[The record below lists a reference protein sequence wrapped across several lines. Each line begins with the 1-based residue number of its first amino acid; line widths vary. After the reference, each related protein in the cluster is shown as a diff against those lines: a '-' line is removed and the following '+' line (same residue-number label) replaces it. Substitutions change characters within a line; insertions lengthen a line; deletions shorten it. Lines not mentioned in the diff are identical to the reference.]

1 MGYCD
6 EGCDHLTRRHNCN
19 KYHKGLTYFGYSSK
33 SLAYGSHERCSECD
47 KDHYIAELEEKN
59 NMSWIPVSERLPENV
74 TEIVTEEEYIRQTK
88 LVTDGEAVIMMIY
101 ENGEFRDIIDREKI
115 CDCVTAWMPLP
126 QPYRPAELPAEGRGK
141 R

>member
-59 NMSWIPVSERLPENV
+59 NMSWIPVSERLPEDDGM
-74 TEIVTEEEYIRQTK
+74 YIACFDDDFITAVMYITDRQGAQDWE
-88 LVTDGEAVIMMIY
+88 LWADSGDVV
-101 ENGEFRDIIDREKI
+101 
-115 CDCVTAWMPLP
+115 AWMPLP
-126 QPYRPAELPAEGRGK
+126 EPYRPE
-141 R
+141 